1 MSHFDPCLARWPGG
15 KEGGG
20 GLGRSGP
27 LQHLF
32 LLRIFSPGL
41 LAGGARS
48 EYGDHDYKEKTN
60 TTMKIERE
68 A

>member
-60 TTMKIERE
+60 TTMKIERG